1 LGFNLLGGEYLNLIG
16 LIRSLAV
23 LALSIMTLCYTYK
36 VMVGLGRE
44 NLAAGRIFLKEKT
57 LLRVLTGF
65 SLSIFLA
72 FMSNILFCLGMFTPI
87 YREIGRY
94 VADLGLIALL
104 YAIYLL
110 YGVVKK

>member
-1 LGFNLLGGEYLNLIG
+1 LNPIG

-23 LALSIMTLCYTYK
+23 LALSIITLCYTYK

-44 NLAAGRIFLKEKT
+44 DLAAGRIFLKEKT

-65 SLSIFLA
+65 FLNIFLA
-72 FMSNILFCLGMFTPI
+72 LMSNILFCLGRFTPI
-87 YREIGRY
+87 YRDIGRY
-94 VADLGLIALL
+94 IADLGLIALL

-110 YGVVKK
+110 YGVIKK